1 MMQMGQR
8 IGSLLV
14 LIILSALLLTA
25 CGLDTGKNSTPGV
38 PSKPAEQTVDPG
50 KTPGNGIEGK
60 QVVVYFPTRDAMYLM
75 PENRKILPGQDPMRS
90 SIEIL
95 LSGPEN
101 QDVVAIVPQGTVLR
115 SISVKEHI
123 AYVDFNNAIIKNNPG
138 GSTTELLLVGAIVNT
153 LTEFPDISG
162 VRILVEGKQV
172 QTLTGHV
179 DVSGVLGR
187 SEEIIKKR
195 K

>member
-1 MMQMGQR
+1 MMQTGQR
-8 IGSLLV
+8 IVSLLA
-14 LIILSALLLTA
+14 LILFSALLVSG
-25 CGLDTGKNSTPGV
+25 CGLDNGKNSTPSA
-38 PSKPAEQTVDPG
+38 PAKPAEQAGDQG
-50 KTPGNGIEGK
+50 KTPGSGMEGK

-75 PENRKILPGQDPMRS
+75 PESRKILPGQEPMRS

-95 LSGPEN
+95 IAGPEKR
-101 QDVVAIVPQGTVLR
+101 DVAAIVPPGVVLR

-153 LTEFPDISG
+153 LTEFPDIAG

-179 DVSGVLGR
+179 DVGGVLGR

-195 K
+195 Q

>member
-1 MMQMGQR
+1 MMRMGRR
-8 IGSLLV
+8 ILFLLALVV
-14 LIILSALLLTA
+14 LSVLVTA
-25 CGLDTGKNSTPGV
+25 CGFDTGKNDAPGS
-38 PSKPAEQTVDPG
+38 PAKPAEQTVDPG
-50 KTPGNGIEGK
+50 KTPGAGIEGK

-75 PENRKILPGQDPMRS
+75 PENRKISQGQDPMRS

-101 QDVVAIVPQGTVLR
+101 HDVVAIVPQGTVLR

-162 VRILVEGKQV
+162 VRILVEGKKV
-172 QTLTGHV
+172 ETLTGHV

-187 SEEIIKKR
+187 SEDIIKKR